1 MAGLRGSQAYFVAA
15 KQSAKGTPVTKWQD
29 KYLFEGGNIQ
39 PSRSTDQL
47 SETDSSRNAG
57 DYFVQQTA
65 VEGSPEVYVRDT
77 YIHHLLE
84 YALGT
89 AAHTGS
95 TNFTHTIT
103 AAAALPYLTLA
114 KGQGGTLFE
123 QYNDVKVD
131 SLDFSWATASP
142 GVATLNVMGLAA
154 VRQTEEWKEESAPPA
169 AAEAA
174 PLNWNNATVTLAGAE
189 THLISSFELSIANN
203 LTLQQTDDSVPLDV
217 VEGIM
222 AVTGGFDLVFE
233 NLKEYNKF
241 HYGSE
246 SGTTQSS
253 ALATTTLKVELANG
267 TNNKLVFELPKI
279 AYTEFPVE
287 PDPGGAPVVASVKF
301 ASQRHAEG
309 FVKAVVTNQV
319 EE

>member
-15 KQSAKGTPVTKWQD
+15 KQTVKGTPVTKWQD
-29 KYLFEGGNIQ
+29 TYFFEGGNIA

-47 SETDSSRNAG
+47 SETDSTRNAG

-77 YIHHLLE
+77 SIHHLLE

-89 AAHTGS
+89 ATHTGT

-103 AAAALPYLTLA
+103 AAAALPYVTMG

-123 QYNDVKVD
+123 QYNDTKVD
-131 SLDFSWATASP
+131 SLDLAWATASP
-142 GVATLNVMGLAA
+142 GTAALNVMGLAA
-154 VRQTEEWKEESAPPA
+154 VRQASEWATESAPPA
-169 AAEAA
+169 AASAA
-174 PLNWNNATVTLAGAE
+174 PLNWNVAEVTLAGAE
-189 THLISSFELSIANN
+189 TRLLSSFELSIANN
-203 LTLQQTDDSVPLDV
+203 LALQQTDNSVPLDV

-222 AVTGGFDLVFE
+222 AVTGGFDMIFE

-241 HYGSE
+241 HYGTE
-246 SGTTQSS
+246 SGTVQVPT
-253 ALATTTLKVELANG
+253 LATTTMKVVLESG
-267 TNNKLVFELPKI
+267 TNNKLTFELPKI

-287 PDPGGAPVVASVKF
+287 PDPGGAPVTASVKF
-301 ASQRHAEG
+301 AAQRTSEG
-309 FVKAVVTNQV
+309 FVKAIVLNQV
-319 EE
+319 EK